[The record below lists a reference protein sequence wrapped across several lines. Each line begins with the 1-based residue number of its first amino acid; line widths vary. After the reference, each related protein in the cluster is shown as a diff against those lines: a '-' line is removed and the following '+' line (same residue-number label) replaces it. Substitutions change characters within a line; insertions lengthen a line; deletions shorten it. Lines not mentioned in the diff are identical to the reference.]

1 MSNGLDRIAFLREP
15 TRLAIAELCRDEALT
30 LPEIAGDL
38 GRPPGSLSQP
48 KTMVDHGALVLGSRR
63 LGADGRGGGK
73 TFRLN
78 PAWESVLDEA
88 RRSVG
93 PAWPAERQDLLL
105 IPLSDTEAAAAAL
118 SSGIPPEV
126 EWGARVHG
134 AGSGLILAPAPDRGG
149 RGTLRVVQALGDIGT
164 RVAELHLSKIMAP
177 VELQAWCA
185 DGGSVDRGLPPGS

>member
-1 MSNGLDRIAFLREP
+1 MSSKVDRTAFLREP

-30 LPEIAGDL
+30 LAEIAADL
-38 GRPPGSLSQP
+38 GRSPGSLSQP
-48 KTMVDHGALVLGSRR
+48 KTMVDHGALVSGTRR
-63 LGADGRGGGK
+63 LGADGRGGGR

-78 PAWESVLDEA
+78 PDWEPALDEA
-88 RRSVG
+88 RRSG
-93 PAWPAERQDLLL
+93 APTWRAGHQDLLL
-105 IPLSDTEAAAAAL
+105 IPLSDAEAAAAIL

-134 AGSGLILAPAPDRGG
+134 AGSGLLLAPAQSG
-149 RGTLRVVQALGDIGT
+149 RGTLRVIRALGDIGS

-185 DGGSVDRGLPPGS
+185 AEGSIDRRLPPKS